1 MLGTKTVVAVVTN
14 SNTPA
19 PPRACLGPNAAAA
32 GPAAGEHHTE
42 VPFPQCRQPFH
53 RRSLGA
59 GSAGDLRISDIDER
73 LDACG
78 TLLA

>member
-1 MLGTKTVVAVVTN
+1 VTN

-59 GSAGDLRISDIDER
+59 GSAGDL
-73 LDACG
+73 
-78 TLLA
+78 